1 MKFFNTLDIIY
12 FFVMSLLLVYDF
24 FPNFPFADS
33 VPTNVLI
40 PLILVLMV
48 LSILL
53 KQYNDKS
60 KKDLLKAQIFWTIYL
75 LLLIVILTVLGGQSK
90 TGIALDNGVLW
101 IAVLISLVGP
111 LSRWRKLKNSEE

>member
-1 MKFFNTLDIIY
+1 
-12 FFVMSLLLVYDF
+12 MSLLLVYDF
-24 FPNFPFADS
+24 FPNFPFADF

-53 KQYNDKS
+53 KQYNDTN
-60 KKDLLKAQIFWTIYL
+60 KKDLLKSQLFWTIYL

-90 TGIALDNGVLW
+90 TGISLDSGVLW
-101 IAVLISLVGP
+101 IVFLISIVGP
-111 LSRWRKLKNSEE
+111 FSQWRKLKNSEE

>member
-24 FPNFPFADS
+24 FPNSPFADF

-53 KQYNDKS
+53 KQYNDTS
-60 KKDLLKAQIFWTIYL
+60 KKDLLKAQLFSTIYIL
-75 LLLIVILTVLGGQSK
+75 LLLVVLTALGGQSK
-90 TGIALDNGVLW
+90 TGISLDSGVLW
-101 IAVLISLVGP
+101 IVVLISLVGP